1 MHALQQAYPRDTIE
15 LWATDQ
21 HRIGLKPILRRVW
34 SPRGQRPGAVVQHR
48 YQWCYLYAFVHPCS
62 GRTFW
67 LLLPTVSIAAFTIA
81 LAEFAQAVGAG
92 PGKQILL
99 VLDSAGGH
107 VSSQVQI
114 PEGLHLHFLP
124 PYSPELQPAERLWPL
139 TNEALANKHFEG
151 LDELQ
156 EVQTRRCLAL
166 HALPHVI
173 HAHTHFYWWP
183 QTA

>member
-1 MHALQQAYPRDTIE
+1 VHPLQQAYPRDTIE

-48 YQWCYLYAFVHPCS
+48 YQWCYLYAFVHPRS

-99 VLDSAGGH
+99 VLDSTGWH
-107 VSSQVQI
+107 VSAQVQL
-114 PEGLHLHFLP
+114 PEGLHLYFLP

-139 TNEALANKHFEG
+139 TNEALANKHFEN

-156 EVQTRRCLAL
+156 EVQTHRCLAL
-166 HALPHVI
+166 HALPNVI
-173 HAHTHFYWWP
+173 HAHTHFHWWP

>member
-1 MHALQQAYPRDTIE
+1 MQAVQQAHPQDAVE

-48 YQWCYLYAFVHPCS
+48 YQWCYLYAFVHPHS
-62 GRTFW
+62 GRTVW

-81 LAEFAQAVGAG
+81 LTEFAQAVGAG
-92 PGKQILL
+92 QGKQVLL
-99 VLDSAGGH
+99 VLDSAGWQ
-107 VSSQVQI
+107 VSPQVQI
-114 PEGLHLHFLP
+114 PVGLHLHFLP

-139 TNEALANKHFEG
+139 TNEALANRHFRD
-151 LDELQ
+151 LDDLQ

-166 HALPHVI
+166 QARPEVI
-173 HAHTHFYWWP
+173 HAHTNFHWWP